1 MTLETLSAM
10 CPEPFNSGPNFW
22 AQAQARPCPILVAF
36 GLLLIVAA
44 VAAAFVQ
51 QEMELFG
58 GFVISKEKK
67 MSLIVQKIASDPNYQ
82 IYFVSLKLPL

>member
-1 MTLETLSAM
+1 M
-10 CPEPFNSGPNFW
+10 
-22 AQAQARPCPILVAF
+22 AF
-36 GLLLIVAA
+36 LFIVAA
-44 VAAAFVQ
+44 DAAAFVQ

-67 MSLIVQKIASDPNYQ
+67 TSLILQKIASDPNYQ

>member
-22 AQAQARPCPILVAF
+22 AQAQARPCLILIAF
-36 GLLLIVAA
+36 GFLLIMAA
-44 VAAAFVQ
+44 DAVTFVQ

-58 GFVISKEKK
+58 GYFICKEKK
-67 MSLIVQKIASDPNYQ
+67 TSLIVQKIASDPNYQ
-82 IYFVSLKLPL
+82 NYFVSFKLPL